1 MILFTCFRNTG
12 FCNTDFFLY
21 IVRFYR
27 WFLHGSKIQVSRM
40 QVSRT
45 RASRVRV
52 FGKVHNGQVVFV
64 RASVMR
70 DFSLQDHKIQV
81 VEIRARKPQV

>member
-1 MILFTCFRNTG
+1 
-12 FCNTDFFLY
+12 
-21 IVRFYR
+21 
-27 WFLHGSKIQVSRM
+27 M

-52 FGKVHNGQVVFV
+52 FGKVRNGQVVFV